1 MFFSMEWDK
10 IKAMYQRAV
19 NLDSRYRQSG
29 FLSHLKLADF
39 SADQIQLMAK
49 IQKYT
54 LTPQ

>member
-29 FLSHLKLADF
+29 FLSHVKLAGL
-39 SADQIQLMAK
+39 SAEQIQ
-49 IQKYT
+49 
-54 LTPQ
+54 

>member
-1 MFFSMEWDK
+1 MEWDK

-39 SADQIQLMAK
+39 SEDQIQLVAE

-54 LTPQ
+54 LTLQ